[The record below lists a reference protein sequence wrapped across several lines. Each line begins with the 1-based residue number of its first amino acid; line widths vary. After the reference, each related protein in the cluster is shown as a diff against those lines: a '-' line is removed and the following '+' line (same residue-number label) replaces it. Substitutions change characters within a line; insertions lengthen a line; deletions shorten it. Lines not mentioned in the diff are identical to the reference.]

1 MAKERMNITIDT
13 DTRERL
19 QVIAERKGKS
29 ISAVISSWIDND
41 YDTRIDE
48 LKLLQEQNRQIFEYR
63 NKIYTEIDKAI
74 SNCEFEKA
82 QELMNK
88 YL

>member
-48 LKLLQEQNRQIFEYR
+48 LKLLQEQNRKIFEYR